1 MPPDILLAQQD
12 GQHIMQSLKTVIS
25 IALWVPIM
33 AVGLFDPSELLA
45 FSVTPSALTFTAASG
60 GSTPPAQTV
69 AFSKKT
75 LVARNWTVTETSPW
89 LMVSPAS
96 GTISTEQDTISVEVN
111 HSGLSAGTYNGIVH
125 IAIAGR
131 NGGYQTASV
140 AVSLLVS
147 SGGTTTTPSILLNPT
162 SLSFSGTAGG
172 ANPLAKTM
180 NLANPAGGTLTW
192 SMTESAAWLA
202 LNIASGTTT
211 TETDQV
217 SASVSIQ
224 GLAAGTYST
233 VIAVAALGAAN
244 SPQQIP
250 VSLTISQPT
259 PVTTR
264 SAGLSWTA
272 NTEPDLAGYKIYIG
286 TQSGL
291 YNPPIVLGTVAAY
304 TATNLASGKTYYFCI
319 SAFDSASNESLCS
332 AEVSKPLP

>member
-1 MPPDILLAQQD
+1 
-12 GQHIMQSLKTVIS
+12 MQSLKTVIA
-25 IALWVPIM
+25 IALWVPII
-33 AVGLFDPSELLA
+33 AVGLLDPSEVLA
-45 FSVTPSALTFTAASG
+45 FSATPSTLTFTATSS
-60 GSTPPAQTV
+60 GSTPAAQTV
-69 AFSKKT
+69 TISKKT

-89 LMVSPAS
+89 LMVSPTS
-96 GTISTEQDTISVEVN
+96 GMISTEKDTISVQVSP
-111 HSGLSAGTYNGIVH
+111 SGLSTGTYSSSFNITVTGK
-125 IAIAGR
+125 
-131 NGGYQTASV
+131 NGGMQRATIPV
-140 AVSLLVS
+140 TFVVS
-147 SGGTTTTPSILLNPT
+147 SDGTTTTPSILLNPT

-319 SAFDSASNESLCS
+319 SAFDSASNESPCS
-332 AEVSKPLP
+332 AEVSKPIL